1 MDDHYRKLI
10 AAEFENCVTRTI
22 SRINGSK
29 LTYRPF
35 HSALLSEEA
44 IHWSGFER
52 SFSTSFGQRVI
63 EELAKLVALSNG
75 AQDACRQKDTIISI
89 DTAYEEAIHDHIQHL
104 RSENRNYRYD
114 WESSLREVKSA
125 IPSGRKKKIK
135 IISDMWWKKDGID
148 HFISLKTVKPNI
160 DQTTVAKEDC
170 LRLSVAM
177 PTCKAYFGLPYNP
190 YGEDKASYAFNPPM
204 RIFDFHHDKVV
215 LIGKEMWDT
224 IGGDGCYEELLD
236 IVAEVGLKT
245 KEAIDRSRAK
255 RMSAYQKG
263 IE

>member
-1 MDDHYRKLI
+1 MNDHYRKLI
-10 AAEFENCVTRTI
+10 AAEFENCVTGTI
-22 SRINGSK
+22 SRINASE
-29 LTYRPF
+29 LTYHPF

-44 IHWSGFER
+44 IYWSGFER

-63 EELAKLVALSNG
+63 EEVAKLVALSNG
-75 AQDACRQKDTIISI
+75 AQDACRQKETIISI
-89 DTAYEEAIHDHIQHL
+89 DSAYEEAIRNHIQHL
-104 RSENRNYRYD
+104 RSKSRNYRYD

-125 IPSGRKKKIK
+125 ILSGRKTEIR
-135 IISDMWWKKDGID
+135 IISDMWWKKGGID

-177 PTCKAYFGLPYNP
+177 PTCKVYFGLPYNP
-190 YGEDKASYAFNPPM
+190 YGEDKSSYAFNPPR

-236 IVAEVGLKT
+236 IVDEVGLKT
-245 KEAIDRSRAK
+245 KEAIDKSRAK
-255 RMSAYQKG
+255 RMSAYQNG
-263 IE
+263 ID